1 MPVLPDRHPPPPPSL
16 TPRQAELAA
25 AIADALRSRPDLL
38 PARDKGP
45 RGWGPGIDE
54 YRPLAGAVAE
64 ALEVGGWTVER
75 GPPAAASTTSLG
87 PR

>member
-1 MPVLPDRHPPPPPSL
+1 MPVLPDRHPPPRPSM
-16 TPRQAELAA
+16 TPAQAELAT
-25 AIADALRSRPDLL
+25 AIADALRVRPDLL

-54 YRPLAGAVAE
+54 YRPLASAVVDM
-64 ALEVGGWTVER
+64 LVTDGWSIGQ

-87 PR
+87 G